1 MRFRFSLASQT
12 TTEVQEA
19 VAIRD
24 VIEKIAPK
32 AIQLP
37 ENGLT
42 TYSLLFDQR
51 DSFREELM
59 KKTDGLHTSEA
70 MVELTHRLADASW
83 IFVVRSTYGLYYEVV
98 LPETLGRRRTTS
110 PAHCRVSL
118 ISVRGS
124 KRRRGSSRPPW
135 TRSRFTT
142 ARWPRPGRRALARIH
157 PIRQRSRRQ
166 MDALD
171 PRRHGS
177 DHRHPHTP
185 LARVGRSSI

>member
-98 LPETLGRRRTTS
+98 LPETLGRQTNNLTS
-110 PAHCRVSL
+110 ALSG
-118 ISVRGS
+118 ISHQRE
-124 KRRRGSSRPPW
+124 RLEEE
-135 TRSRFTT
+135 
-142 ARWPRPGRRALARIH
+142 AR
-157 PIRQRSRRQ
+157 QFKT
-166 MDALD
+166 ALD
-171 PRRHGS
+171 QV
-177 DHRHPHTP
+177 P
-185 LARVGRSSI
+185 LYDCAMA